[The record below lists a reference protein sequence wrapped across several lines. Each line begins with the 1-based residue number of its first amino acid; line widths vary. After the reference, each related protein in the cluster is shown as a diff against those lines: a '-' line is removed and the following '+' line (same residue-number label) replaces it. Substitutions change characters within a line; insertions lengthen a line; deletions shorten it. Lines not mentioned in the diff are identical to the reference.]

1 MAASAECQS
10 LLLALPDPCLLAV
23 LQCCAAG
30 DQRSLLSA
38 ARAHSRLHQTAVLAL
53 RSITAVVHQQQKV
66 RSVLLYLARHG
77 KQVDCIDLIGDQTS
91 LSVHQLPPNLQLS
104 SLQLEQL
111 LLGLHPG
118 NGIHGVLRGPSDTMA
133 LKKLR
138 LSSCDLLSEGLAAPN
153 EDLAAALSLLPTDME
168 HLSISRLT
176 CGSRSVQFPTA
187 LLQQLQQLTYLE
199 LADVEIHGPDKASP
213 ALQPLQAMTRL
224 VDLRLQCYTWTP
236 INASMLSGIQH
247 LTRIQ
252 LCRSSVE
259 PGALAGKTQLQ
270 HLELAACHVPGGAA
284 GTAQLLSH
292 LQPLEQLTHLNL
304 TRSVQDVWADTPS
317 ASAFAALT
325 ASSKLHHL
333 DISCNTLPAGVWHHM
348 FPAGRQLA
356 HLTALNITGALHPS
370 GQYAA
375 APEGRLLSC
384 CPSLQ
389 SLKMMSLQL
398 EGLLRELLGLSGLRT
413 LVVTGGPDNLLQLTQ
428 LKQLTS
434 LMFYGGEYLELTCR
448 VSCEVTSGAVCC
460 VTYQLLVVVPC
471 HSACALHIVRH
482 LLPASLARQ

>member
-1 MAASAECQS
+1 
-10 LLLALPDPCLLAV
+10 
-23 LQCCAAG
+23 
-30 DQRSLLSA
+30 
-38 ARAHSRLHQTAVLAL
+38 VLAL

-77 KQVDCIDLIGDQTS
+77 KQVDCIDLTGDQTS

-118 NGIHGVLRGPSDTMA
+118 NGIHGVLQGPSDTMA

-138 LSSCDLLSEGLAAPN
+138 LSSCDLLSEGLATAN

-176 CGSRSVQFPTA
+176 CGSRSVQFPTT

-199 LADVEIHGPDKASP
+199 LADVKIHGPDKASP

-224 VDLRLQCYTWTP
+224 VDLRLQWAP

-270 HLELAACHVPGGAA
+270 HLELASCHVPGGEA
-284 GTAQLLSH
+284 GIAQLLSH

-304 TRSVQDVWADTPS
+304 MRSVQDVWADTPS
-317 ASAFAALT
+317 ASAFAARQPA
-325 ASSKLHHL
+325 ASYITL
-333 DISCNTLPAGVWHHM
+333 IS
-348 FPAGRQLA
+348 
-356 HLTALNITGALHPS
+356 
-370 GQYAA
+370 
-375 APEGRLLSC
+375 
-384 CPSLQ
+384 
-389 SLKMMSLQL
+389 
-398 EGLLRELLGLSGLRT
+398 
-413 LVVTGGPDNLLQLTQ
+413 VVTRCQQVCGTTCFLLAGSWHT
-428 LKQLTS
+428 
-434 LMFYGGEYLELTCR
+434 
-448 VSCEVTSGAVCC
+448 
-460 VTYQLLVVVPC
+460 
-471 HSACALHIVRH
+471 
-482 LLPASLARQ
+482 